1 MSSNST
7 PIHPHRFAEAIQDLP
22 LSNLHFKAAELR
34 NSIAHLHS
42 SNQQL
47 QLFADEGDHDCA
59 EAIKENMEVMDRM
72 ENRIV
77 LLKVEVERRGYP
89 WSDEEPRKANGEA
102 NGDREAN
109 RRHVHRNTPQGAVD
123 GPESNGLHGG
133 RLGDEELSRRLRE
146 QLDEAG
152 SEDEAGI
159 HL

>member
-1 MSSNST
+1 
-7 PIHPHRFAEAIQDLP
+7 
-22 LSNLHFKAAELR
+22 
-34 NSIAHLHS
+34 
-42 SNQQL
+42 
-47 QLFADEGDHDCA
+47 
-59 EAIKENMEVMDRM
+59 MEVVERM
-72 ENRIV
+72 EYKIA

-89 WSDEEPRKANGEA
+89 WNDEEPRNANGEA
-102 NGDREAN
+102 NEEATGDREVN

-152 SEDEAGI
+152 SEDEAGV